1 MMNSKKR
8 FYFMAAALFVAGVLI
23 LLSIMDSPAP
33 DMKKQEVVLRADT
46 KDITIDDMM
55 KNLDGK
61 KISSTSEQ
69 LPLRENV
76 SQEYSDVYVDDPE
89 KIAKVQELIRANEVG
104 ISSGIEDMER
114 ERSGKGTA
122 DRVTEKMSVRSEEVR
137 TTVPLTQSDTSKE
150 QEADGIEKDTI
161 EPKSLIPEKPSPF
174 NSISLVHSKHKNVIK
189 AYVYSEQTV
198 EEGNTLELRLGEEAV
213 SDNGILIPKNSPVF
227 GEVTRVDG
235 KRVIVKIDNINYQD
249 NILPFKKVVYS
260 KDALPGIYV
269 PDNPKAE
276 VTKDV
281 LGGALD
287 GLPSNVP
294 GLEAAS
300 RVAGVVATTAAA
312 AGKQAMSKNVRKV
325 RVTIKTNYEIF
336 LRPEQK

>member
-8 FYFMAAALFVAGVLI
+8 IYFMAAALFVAGILI
-23 LLSIMDSPAP
+23 LLTIIDSPIPEA
-33 DMKKQEVVLRADT
+33 KKQEVILRADT

-55 KNLDGK
+55 KNLDSK
-61 KISSTSEQ
+61 KNPSVAGQLSMQENISYKE
-69 LPLRENV
+69 
-76 SQEYSDVYVDDPE
+76 SDLYVDDPE
-89 KIAKVQELIRANEVG
+89 KVAKVQELIRANEAS

-114 ERSGKGTA
+114 ERSGKGLSDRDIEKAFIRSRETA
-122 DRVTEKMSVRSEEVR
+122 I
-137 TTVPLTQSDTSKE
+137 PLTKSDTSEERKE
-150 QEADGIEKDTI
+150 DLSEEDTI
-161 EPKSLIPEKPSPF
+161 ESEPVLPEKSSPF

-276 VTKDV
+276 VAKDV
-281 LGGALD
+281 FGGALD

-294 GLEAAS
+294 GLETAS
-300 RVAGVVATTAAA
+300 RVAGVVASTAAA

>member
-8 FYFMAAALFVAGVLI
+8 FYFMAAALFMAGVLI
-23 LLSIMDSPAP
+23 LLIIMDSPAP

-61 KISSTSEQ
+61 KLSSTSEQ
-69 LPLRENV
+69 LPLRESA
-76 SQEYSDVYVDDPE
+76 SQEHSDVYVDDPE
-89 KIAKVQELIRANEVG
+89 KIARVQELIRANEAG

-122 DRVTEKMSVRSEEVR
+122 DRVTEKVSVRSEEVR
-137 TTVPLTQSDTSKE
+137 TTQSDTSKE
-150 QEADGIEKDTI
+150 EKADGIEKDTI

-276 VTKDV
+276 VAKDV
-281 LGGALD
+281 FGGALD

-294 GLEAAS
+294 GLETAS
-300 RVAGVVATTAAA
+300 RVAGVVASTAAA